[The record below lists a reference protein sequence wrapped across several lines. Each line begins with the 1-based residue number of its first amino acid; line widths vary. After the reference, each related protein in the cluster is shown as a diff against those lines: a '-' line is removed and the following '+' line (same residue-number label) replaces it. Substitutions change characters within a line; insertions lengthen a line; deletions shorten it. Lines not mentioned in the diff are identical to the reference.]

1 MAEMRQLCTFHVD
14 DLLVGVEARRVQE
27 VVRCHDLT
35 PVPLAPRAVHGL
47 MNLRGDIVTAID
59 LRTRL
64 CLPPRRPGASAM
76 SVVLSPEYG
85 LVSLIV
91 DAAGDVLELEE
102 ERLDPPPGTLQGTSR
117 DLILGAYKLR
127 DRLLVLLDVE
137 RTIDLGADAEG
148 QLEAGR
154 AL

>member
-1 MAEMRQLCTFHVD
+1 MCTFHVD
-14 DLLVGVEARRVQE
+14 DLLVGVDARRVQE
-27 VVRCHDLT
+27 VVRCQDLT

-64 CLPPRRPGASAM
+64 NLPPRGPGAAAM
-76 SVVLSPEYG
+76 GVVLAPEYG

-91 DAAGDVLELEE
+91 DAAGDVLELDE
-102 ERLDPPPGTLQGTSR
+102 ERCEPPPGTLQGSSR
-117 DLILGAYKLR
+117 ALVLGAYKLR
-127 DRLLVLLDVE
+127 DRLLVLLDVD
-137 RTIDLGADAEG
+137 RTINLGAEPEG

-154 AL
+154 TL